1 VGVRHVRHPAHPFVR
16 VPKVVDLTVGP
27 EFHVLSGWGE
37 SHHGWA
43 RVKRPRD
50 ADEVAATLRSASAEG
65 RRLCLRGAGRSYGD
79 AAVHSRGDVL
89 DLTALDRVREFD
101 PRRGTAVVEAG
112 VTIDTLWRTALPHGW
127 WPAVVPGT
135 MRPTV
140 GGCVAMNVH
149 GKNQFKVGGF
159 GEHVEE
165 LEIALPS
172 GERRRLTSV
181 EDAELFRAVVGGF
194 GMLGVV
200 TAARLRLKRVHSGL
214 LDVTAVPIA
223 SLPAMIEEFE
233 RRAPTSDYLVG
244 WVDCFDEAGRG
255 VLHAAKHLGP
265 DVDPTPKATLAVAA
279 QELPPRILGV
289 VPREVVPSVLSLLAG
304 PTGMSS
310 LNRSKYLAAKLRGV
324 HSFRQPHVQ
333 FAFLLD
339 YVPGWKRIYAPGGLI
354 QYQSFVPRDAAA
366 RVHGEL
372 LALCRTRGMTPWLG
386 VYKKHRA
393 CPVLMSHAV
402 DGYSFAMDFPVTA
415 ANRDALWKLCAEMDE
430 IVLAAGGRFYLAKD
444 LTASPAALERA
455 YPGLARFREIK
466 RELDPNGVLTSDLA
480 VRLGV

>member
-1 VGVRHVRHPAHPFVR
+1 
-16 VPKVVDLTVGP
+16 LTGGP

-43 RVKRPRD
+43 RVRRPRN
-50 ADEVAATLRSASAEG
+50 ADEVAALMRSASDEG
-65 RRLCLRGAGRSYGD
+65 RRVCLRGAGRSYGD
-79 AAVHSRGDVL
+79 ASVLSRGDVL

-101 PRRGTAVVEAG
+101 PHRGTIVVEAG
-112 VTIDTLWRTALPHGW
+112 VTIETLWRTVLPNGW

-140 GGCVAMNVH
+140 GGCVAMNIH
-149 GKNQFKVGGF
+149 GKNHFKVGGF

-165 LEIALPS
+165 VDVVLPD
-172 GERRRLTSV
+172 GGRRTLSAAG
-181 EDAELFRAVVGGF
+181 DADLFRAVVGGF
-194 GMLGVV
+194 GLLGVV

-214 LDVTAVPIA
+214 LDVAA
-223 SLPAMIEEFE
+223 APANTLTEMIDEFE

-244 WVDCFDEAGRG
+244 WIDCFDPAGRG

-265 DVDPTPKATLAVAA
+265 DVDADAAATLRVRA
-279 QELPPRILGV
+279 QELPPRVAGV
-289 VPREVVPSVLSLLAG
+289 VPRGVFPTLLKAFAN
-304 PTGMSS
+304 PTGMS
-310 LNRSKYLAAKLRGV
+310 LVNALKYRATSLRGA

-339 YVPGWKRIYAPGGLI
+339 YVPGWKRIYEPGGLI

-366 RVHGEL
+366 RVHAEL
-372 LALCRTRGMTPWLG
+372 LALCRARGIVPWLG

-393 CPVLMSHAV
+393 CPFLMTHAL
-402 DGYSFAMDFPVTA
+402 DGYSLAMDFPVTA
-415 ANRDALWKLCAEMDE
+415 ANRGALWKLCADMDE
-430 IVLAAGGRFYLAKD
+430 IVLDAGGRFYFAKD
-444 LTASPAALERA
+444 LTASPAALARA
-455 YPGLARFREIK
+455 YPGLERFREIK
-466 RELDPNGVLTSDLA
+466 RELDPKGVLTSDLA